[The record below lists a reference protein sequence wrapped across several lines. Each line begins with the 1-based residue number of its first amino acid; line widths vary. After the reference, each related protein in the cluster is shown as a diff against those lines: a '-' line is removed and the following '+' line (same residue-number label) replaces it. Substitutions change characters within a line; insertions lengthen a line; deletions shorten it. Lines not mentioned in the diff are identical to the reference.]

1 MEKGLEEIVRRLKA
15 RRAYTVAEMAAVL
28 GVHPNTVRWRCT
40 IGIYE
45 REQTGPRK
53 TMVLSQS
60 VLGHL
65 AKNNEA
71 ACLG

>member
-1 MEKGLEEIVRRLKA
+1 
-15 RRAYTVAEMAAVL
+15 
-28 GVHPNTVRWRCT
+28 VRWRCT